1 MIYKRSEQEKLQ
13 KELDLEKR
21 HEPINRMQFWWGYMF
36 DKLSNRL
43 HELSYFTYMLAK
55 FKHRKRHDE
64 AENIDSNVMLDSIE
78 MDSGQLTVNG

>member
-1 MIYKRSEQEKLQ
+1 
-13 KELDLEKR
+13 
-21 HEPINRMQFWWGYMF
+21 MF

-55 FKHRKRHDE
+55 FKHRKKHDE